1 MSTTDTMSVTTES
14 DMVSISAMRSSS
26 DPNDTDEEE
35 EEDHSTIDEM
45 AKLLGDS
52 SDGMT
57 TSTFEQTTSATS
69 ESDGESDESTT
80 IASIGKSDAA
90 TKSSVQSDKTP
101 SIETTVKD
109 LNAND
114 TTEAPAG
121 IPEGTAKSTV
131 KSSATTTSSRS
142 RVVAKIDIE
151 SIRGR
156 ALNLTGNERR
166 PSMPGGGLIYVT
178 APPHSGSFNSPA
190 NGPAMAMAKSA
201 KSKIFSDDLSDVSM
215 DNDSM
220 DVHSSEHMAMMKM
233 MTTKT
238 ASMKSTTA
246 AATTTEATPL
256 CQSKVGF

>member
-1 MSTTDTMSVTTES
+1 MSTTDAMSVTTES

-90 TKSSVQSDKTP
+90 KSSVQSDKIQ
-101 SIETTVKD
+101 SIETTVKN
-109 LNAND
+109 LSAND
-114 TTEAPAG
+114 TTESPAE